1 MTVAIVGGGCAGA
14 LVAAHLMREDRRPRR
29 IVIFEPGPA
38 LAAGVAYGTDDPR
51 HLLNAPASSMSAFED
66 EPSHFVTWLA
76 DRGLGYG
83 PTDFVAR
90 HLYRTYLQ
98 AVLGLG
104 QHRVGA
110 TELVWIPEK
119 VTAVRMDDK
128 DGRGGATIHY
138 GGGQQC
144 RADSVVLALG
154 APASA
159 AAPVTDLVST
169 GAIIRDP
176 WEPGRL
182 AALPTTEDVLILG
195 TGLTMIDVA
204 LVLADGAPERVV
216 HARSRH
222 GLLPAEHTSD
232 GFAPWPGFDIGR
244 PTTARDVLSR
254 LRQAVVEAE
263 ATGWNWR
270 NVIAAARGAAP
281 EVWRG
286 LSEPERRRLLRH
298 LGRKWDVSRHR
309 MSTPVAATIG
319 RLRASARL
327 DVGAGRIV
335 SVAPHGSAG
344 DARLRV
350 EMAGPGGRRETLVV
364 GAIIDCTGPGSDPT
378 QSSPLIARLAAD
390 GLACMDPSGI
400 GLDVDEDGDL
410 RTFSGPSTA
419 IHTIGWCRRGAEFE
433 SNAVPEIR
441 RQADRLARRL
451 TAPVVRNRAVLVPA

>member
-1 MTVAIVGGGCAGA
+1 
-14 LVAAHLMREDRRPRR
+14 MRGDSPRR
-29 IVIFEPGPA
+29 ILIFEPGPV

-51 HLLNAPASSMSAFED
+51 HLLNAPASSMSAFEN
-66 EPSHFVTWLA
+66 EPSHFVAWLA
-76 DRGLGYG
+76 DGGLGYG
-83 PTDFVAR
+83 PTDFVPR
-90 HLYRTYLQ
+90 HLYRDYLQ
-98 AVLGLG
+98 AVLGLRQRREG
-104 QHRVGA
+104 S
-110 TELVWIPEK
+110 TELVWIHEA
-119 VTAVRMDDK
+119 VTAVLMDDPT
-128 DGRGGATIHY
+128 GRGGATIRY
-138 GGGQQC
+138 GHGQRC

-154 APASA
+154 APGSGAR
-159 AAPVTDLVST
+159 VTDLVSE
-169 GAIIRDP
+169 GAVIGDP

-182 AALPTTEDVLILG
+182 DDVAADADVLILG

-204 LVLADGAPERVV
+204 LVLSDGHPGRVI

-222 GLLPAEHTSD
+222 GLLPTEHTAD
-232 GFAPWPGFDIGR
+232 GFAAWPGFDIGQ
-244 PTTARDVLSR
+244 PVTARDALFR

-263 ATGWNWR
+263 AAGWNWR

-281 EVWRG
+281 TIWGRLPG
-286 LSEPERRRLLRH
+286 AERRRLLRH
-298 LGRKWDVSRHR
+298 LGRRWDVSRHR

-319 RLRASARL
+319 RLRSAGRL

-335 SVAPHGSAG
+335 SVVPHGSTG
-344 DARLRV
+344 DRRVRV
-350 EMAGPGGRRETLVV
+350 EMVGRCGRPETLVV
-364 GAIIDCTGPGSDPT
+364 GAIIDCTGPGFDPT

-410 RTFSGPSTA
+410 RTFSGASTS

-451 TAPVVRNRAVLVPA
+451 TAPVVRDGAVLVPA